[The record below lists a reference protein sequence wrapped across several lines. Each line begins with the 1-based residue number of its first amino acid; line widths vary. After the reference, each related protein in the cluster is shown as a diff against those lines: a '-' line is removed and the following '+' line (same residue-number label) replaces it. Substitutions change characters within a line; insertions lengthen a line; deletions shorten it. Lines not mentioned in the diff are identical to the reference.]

1 MGFDDWWLANAG
13 FDSGPERIDG
23 HIAREATPGWLER
36 QQQTVSGASML
47 LASTTRGASLYKW
60 ASAAFIGMASAL
72 LVAGIAVR
80 RLSTRRVDGIP
91 PLAQSA
97 TARSSATQHRKRYE
111 STVGRLMSD
120 RPADELAPAER

>member
-47 LASTTRGASLYKW
+47 LASTTRGASLSKW

-97 TARSSATQHRKRYE
+97 YDEYVSA
-111 STVGRLMSD
+111 
-120 RPADELAPAER
+120 